1 MQQERDALITL
12 VSNYEISPYL
22 AAKVLEHGSTT
33 VVNRP
38 KWLSKSIRYP
48 STSSPDAN
56 KSGKLITYL
65 DPQWPAALFDLDDQM
80 PLALWCNAN
89 HPIEISSIAG
99 IAVVGRLT
107 PSLSDVRILGR
118 FLGSELTDLPLATTA
133 APGINEHVIRAA
145 CRRRQL
151 VQVISAAGLSVQQFR
166 LSWKTRS
173 AIAKYGVLISEYP
186 HQVSFSR
193 DRVIRRNRIV
203 AALSATVVLIGA
215 PNSPGT
221 AGIWHWAAV
230 LGRET
235 IAI

>member
-12 VSNYEISPYL
+12 VSNYEITPYL
-22 AAKVLEHGSTT
+22 AAKVLEHGSTA
-33 VVNRP
+33 VIYRP

-48 STSSPDAN
+48 STSSSSAN

-65 DPQWPAALFDLDDQM
+65 DPQWPPALFDLDEEM

-89 HPIEISSIAG
+89 HSNEISSNAG

-107 PSLSDVRILGR
+107 PSLSDIRILGR
-118 FLGSELTDLPLATTA
+118 FLGSELTDLPLSTTA
-133 APGINEHVIRAA
+133 APGINEQVIRAA
-145 CRRRQL
+145 CRRRQF

-173 AIAKYGVLISEYP
+173 DLAKYGVLISEYP
-186 HQVSFSR
+186 HQVSLNR
-193 DRVIRRNRIV
+193 NRVIRRNRIV
-203 AALSATVVLIGA
+203 AALSATVVLIG
-215 PNSPGT
+215 SPTNPST

-230 LGRET
+230 LGRES